1 MTHQTSA
8 RDLSGWTVTGG
19 PGSRGRAVPP
29 LPGGGV
35 DWSRPRCEPDNR
47 PHVVLGRLLAVAV
60 PLLAAL
66 PAMWFGLPLSE
77 RLGIRAADWLT
88 GHGLSAWL
96 LVTGPVGL
104 LLVLAGVTGLVRSG
118 RPFPARAASSA
129 RVRVDVTATQAP
141 ESSSGMYPAGQLVFR
156 VFDSPALQ
164 PASVEPTQ
172 GPTVLE
178 GRWSA

>member
-1 MTHQTSA
+1 
-8 RDLSGWTVTGG
+8 
-19 PGSRGRAVPP
+19 
-29 LPGGGV
+29 V
-35 DWSRPRCEPDNR
+35 DWARPRCGPDNR
-47 PHVVLGRLLAVAV
+47 PLVVLGRLLAVAL

-66 PAMWFGLPLSE
+66 PALWFGLPLSQ

-96 LVTGPVGL
+96 LVTGPIGL

-118 RPFPARAASSA
+118 RPFPARATASA
-129 RVRVDVTATQAP
+129 RVRVDVAATQAP
-141 ESSSGMYPAGQLVFR
+141 AGYPAGQLVFR

-164 PASVEPTQ
+164 PASVEPAQ
-172 GPTVLE
+172 GPAVLE